1 VKHAPHL
8 SKQAKLVKL
17 ADKLYNL
24 RDLIRDPVP
33 GWCVLLSLS
42 LSVVSMIS
50 ILSGSKQPRVADV
63 LYVVCI
69 RSVQRV
75 QGYFVWA
82 NAVVQSIRYVRP
94 QLA

>member
-1 VKHAPHL
+1 MISVARG
-8 SKQAKLVKL
+8 SKQA
-17 ADKLYNL
+17 
-24 RDLIRDPVP
+24 
-33 GWCVLLSLS
+33 
-42 LSVVSMIS
+42 
-50 ILSGSKQPRVADV
+50 RVADV
-63 LYVVCI
+63 LYLACI